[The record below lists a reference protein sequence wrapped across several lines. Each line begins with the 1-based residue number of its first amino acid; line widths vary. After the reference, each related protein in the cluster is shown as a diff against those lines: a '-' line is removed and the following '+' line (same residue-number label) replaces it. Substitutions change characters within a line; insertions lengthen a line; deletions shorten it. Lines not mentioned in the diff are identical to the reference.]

1 MISVLKLSLLY
12 IYNLLLKINFLGALL
27 RFIVQHRI
35 LMIFCI
41 LRYTIFSGFFQFLIP
56 IIIITVIYLRILLF
70 LKVKKHKILKVYLYI
85 ETPCFSVFHATS
97 SFCRGIGFLSQ
108 ACWRNRERRTPFFSQ
123 SLSSSLSHGSPLGEC
138 CPFCAS
144 YLFQEIFHLAKWP
157 HCSLFCLVTEMTEVF
172 ESTESMMTVYLVF
185 HLIGVSSC
193 CTNPILYGFLNDNFQ
208 KVSP

>member
-1 MISVLKLSLLY
+1 M
-12 IYNLLLKINFLGALL
+12 
-27 RFIVQHRI
+27 
-35 LMIFCI
+35 
-41 LRYTIFSGFFQFLIP
+41 
-56 IIIITVIYLRILLF
+56 
-70 LKVKKHKILKVYLYI
+70 
-85 ETPCFSVFHATS
+85 ETPCFFCVIYASS

-123 SLSSSLSHGSPLGEC
+123 SLSSSLSHGSPSGDC
-138 CPFCAS
+138 CPFFAS
-144 YLFQEIFHLAKWP
+144 YLFQEIFHLALP

-208 KVSP
+208 KVSSLHIRKKTCSNALHYHALCNSSNPAGSWY